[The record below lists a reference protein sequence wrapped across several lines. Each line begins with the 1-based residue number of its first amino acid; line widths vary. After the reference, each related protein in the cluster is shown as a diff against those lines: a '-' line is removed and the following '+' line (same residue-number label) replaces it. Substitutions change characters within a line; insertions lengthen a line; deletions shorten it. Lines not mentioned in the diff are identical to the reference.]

1 MKNKYVKRSK
11 ISEAKFRKI
20 IMYFAL
26 ELDSQKIAALT
37 SLNRNTVNRYLSR
50 IRGRIAELCETQA
63 LTVSGRTTVKT
74 GQPTAAPVGR
84 FLTAPPDSLP
94 VFGIQ
99 SRKAHIY
106 TEILS
111 NGIHLKLRRLIKKG
125 SSSERFALP
134 PDCLHYDGIVDLNS
148 RWLYR
153 LNPVSIQDNATVGP
167 HDSIEEFLGFARK
180 RLTTINAH
188 GADHFTLLLK
198 ECEYRFNNRDDNLYQ
213 LLLKRFRENPL
224 A

>member
-37 SLNRNTVNRYLSR
+37 GLNRNTVNRYLSR
-50 IRGRIAELCETQA
+50 IRNRIAELCENQA
-63 LTVSGRTTVKT
+63 LTVSCHTTVKT
-74 GQPTAAPVGR
+74 GRPTAAHIGR
-84 FLTAPPDSLP
+84 SRSTPPDSLP

-99 SRKAHIY
+99 ARSAHIY

-125 SSSERFALP
+125 PSSDRLALP
-134 PDCLHYDGIVDLNS
+134 KDCLHYDGIVDLNS
-148 RWLYR
+148 RWHYR
-153 LNPVSIQDNATVGP
+153 LNPVSQQNKATAGP
-167 HDSIEEFLGFARK
+167 HDSIDEFLGFARK
-180 RLTTINAH
+180 RLTTINH
-188 GADHFTLLLK
+188 NGADHFTLLLK
-198 ECEYRFNNRDDNLYQ
+198 ECEYRFNNRNDNLYQ